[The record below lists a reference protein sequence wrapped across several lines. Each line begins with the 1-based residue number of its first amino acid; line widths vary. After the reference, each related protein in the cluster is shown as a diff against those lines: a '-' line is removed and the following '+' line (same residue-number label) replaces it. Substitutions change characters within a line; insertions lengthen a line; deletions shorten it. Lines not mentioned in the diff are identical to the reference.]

1 MMTNSVFDALAKRY
15 DTSERQDLARIISS
29 QLKEHLVGTPIG
41 QLLDYGAG
49 TGLVSLPLANLANS
63 LVLVDASQ
71 EMLALADHKIKKNGL
86 GQTQTLVADFTK
98 TVPSIHADVI
108 IVSLVLLHIPETTK
122 ILKALY
128 ECLTPDGR
136 LMIVDFD
143 YNAKVS
149 HPLIHSGFNQ
159 ADLQKKLAESGF
171 HDVTSDTFYHG
182 SAIFMNQ
189 DASLFLATAY
199 K

>member
-1 MMTNSVFDALAKRY
+1 MNKSVFDDLANRY
-15 DTSERQDLARIISS
+15 DTPERQQLAKIISTH
-29 QLKEHLVGTPIG
+29 LKQQLVGAPIG

-63 LVLVDASQ
+63 LVLIDASQ
-71 EMLALADHKIKKNGL
+71 EMLALADHKIKKHGL

-98 TVPSIHADVI
+98 AVPPVHADVI
-108 IVSLVLLHIPETTK
+108 IVSLVLLHIPETEK

-128 ECLTPDGR
+128 ECLNPDGR

-143 YNAKVS
+143 YNSEVS

-159 ADLQKKLAESGF
+159 ADLQQQLIKSGF

-182 SAIFMNQ
+182 PAIFMNKE
-189 DASLFLATAY
+189 ASLFLATAY